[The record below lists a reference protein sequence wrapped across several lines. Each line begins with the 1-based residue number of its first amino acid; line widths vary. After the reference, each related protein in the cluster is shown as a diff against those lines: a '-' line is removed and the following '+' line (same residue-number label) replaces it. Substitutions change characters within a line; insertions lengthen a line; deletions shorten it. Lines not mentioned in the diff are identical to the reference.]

1 MNGPP
6 LDNMIARRAQVCDSL
21 RSYNYARGVMRI
33 HKELQLNPVDDEVLA
48 LTAVVRPILT
58 GVLYSTKRDVVAE
71 AGGYAGAKLKML
83 RRLHLAGD
91 GDVAYVL
98 SMRFMKP

>member
-1 MNGPP
+1 MSGHPDGM
-6 LDNMIARRAQVCDSL
+6 LARWTQVCGSL
-21 RSYNYARGVMRI
+21 RSRNHVGGVMRI
-33 HKELQLNPVDDEVLA
+33 HRERQLNAVDDEVLA

-98 SMRFMKP
+98 SMRFMKL